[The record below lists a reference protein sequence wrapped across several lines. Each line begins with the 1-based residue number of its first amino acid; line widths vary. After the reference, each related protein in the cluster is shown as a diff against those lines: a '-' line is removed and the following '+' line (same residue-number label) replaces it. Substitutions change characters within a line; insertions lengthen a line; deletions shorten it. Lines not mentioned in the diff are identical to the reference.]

1 MKKTSEDFVRSL
13 REKINDKRNED
24 IIQRNVLHNALDYFS
39 SILCKD
45 QKIDIKNVKKYKNRD
60 LKSSIKI
67 YSEQENIF
75 EHISNLLTS
84 EKLEFNSSKIGD
96 KIIIFVI
103 NFGNSLVTSPKKNNW
118 VVVEINILGKYTF
131 DIDVYLKI
139 SDMLYSIYE
148 KKYFGIKIWLCD
160 HLNILSYEIP
170 LIDCKRDKSG
180 IKRILDEI
188 YSAKISF
195 DSIGEVN
202 GIKISKKNGAKIKK
216 LL

>member
-13 REKINDKRNED
+13 REKINDKKKED

-45 QKIDIKNVKKYKNRD
+45 QKIDIKNVKKYKNSD

-75 EHISNLLTS
+75 EHISNLLTL

-118 VVVEINILGKYTF
+118 VVVGINILGKYTF

-160 HLNILSYEIP
+160 HMNILSYEIP

>member
-13 REKINDKRNED
+13 REKINDKKKED

-45 QKIDIKNVKKYKNRD
+45 QKIDIKNVKKYKNSD

-75 EHISNLLTS
+75 EHISNLLTL

-103 NFGNSLVTSPKKNNW
+103 NFGNSLVTSPKKNNFYPKFFLF
-118 VVVEINILGKYTF
+118 V
-131 DIDVYLKI
+131 D
-139 SDMLYSIYE
+139 
-148 KKYFGIKIWLCD
+148 
-160 HLNILSYEIP
+160 
-170 LIDCKRDKSG
+170 
-180 IKRILDEI
+180 
-188 YSAKISF
+188 
-195 DSIGEVN
+195 
-202 GIKISKKNGAKIKK
+202 
-216 LL
+216 

>member
-39 SILCKD
+39 SVLCKD